1 MGENQESVE
10 NEMKLIECV
19 IPLKETL
26 EKCIVHIL
34 CRYHHELTE
43 EERKFLEDMI
53 NRRKK

>member
-1 MGENQESVE
+1 MGEDQEGVE
-10 NEMKLIECV
+10 DEMIECV

-43 EERKFLEDMI
+43 EEIKFLEDMI